1 MNFRKPKGV
10 IEYAKIKALYRRAF
24 PKCERKP
31 FSIIEKMHKKGK
43 TDVWYF
49 YDEQGFLGFAA
60 TINGEREILIDY
72 FAVSEKRRGQGNG
85 SKMLSALLDRYSPLG
100 VFLEIEIPYES
111 AENYTERARRKNF
124 YLGIGLT
131 PMNTRAKLF
140 GVDMELLGFN
150 CSLDFD
156 AYRNFYL
163 KNYGKF
169 AYDNIE
175 AIE

>member
-1 MNFRKPKGV
+1 MEFRQPK
-10 IEYAKIKALYRRAF
+10 KIKELFEIKRLYRKAF

-31 FSIIEKMHKKGK
+31 FSLIMKWYKKGK
-43 TDVWYF
+43 SDIWYF
-49 YDEQGFLGFAA
+49 CDEKGFLGFAA

-85 SKMLSALLDRYSPLG
+85 SKMLSELLDRYSPLG
-100 VFLEIEIPYES
+100 VFLEIEIPYEI

-169 AYDNIE
+169 AYDNIK